1 MGALIPRAPVT
12 TKGNRMKIIR
22 VEVYYEIECCQDCD
36 GPGYYT
42 YGYYSEDY
50 DIKQVILSTKKDLDD
65 IRVYEA
71 SVNVNPNEK
80 EITDKY
86 INYDV
91 DSSEYEIR

>member
-22 VEVYYEIECCQDCD
+22 VEVYYDASHE
-36 GPGYYT
+36 GYYT

-50 DIKQVILSTKKDLDD
+50 DIKQVILSTKKDLGD
-65 IRVYEA
+65 IAVYEA

-80 EITDKY
+80 DITDKY
-86 INYDV
+86 INFDV

>member
-1 MGALIPRAPVT
+1 
-12 TKGNRMKIIR
+12 MKIIR

-42 YGYYSEDY
+42 HGYYSEDY
-50 DIKQVILSTKKDLDD
+50 DIKQVILSTKKELGM

-80 EITDKY
+80 DITDKY
-86 INYDV
+86 IKYDV
-91 DSSEYEIR
+91 DSAENDGFRML